1 MKLLILSNRY
11 YFAGLLAV
19 SLLGGISSYFLI
31 ESIINRDFNQKLLAE
46 KKQLIYELHK
56 YDDLLDNLY
65 LNIGDRISLQKQNH
79 DPKIKTY
86 IKDTILFN
94 FYEQKEQSF
103 RQITFSDQVKGDY
116 YKITISK
123 SLISSKDLIQVVTE
137 IVALITFLFFITI
150 LLLNNVISKK
160 IWKPFYH
167 TITIITNLNIAKPQ
181 PLSFRRTKILEFNEL
196 NSTVEVMMIQ
206 MEKDYKNL
214 KEYIENTSHEIQ
226 TPIAIIK
233 NKIEILMQ
241 DKNLLEGQLTTL
253 NQIHEYA
260 GRISKL
266 KENISLLSKIDN
278 NQFIHTIEIPI
289 TDYLKKRI
297 DDVKELIIIKNINTT
312 LHFKKNP
319 VIRINETLAY
329 LLFSNLLSNAIKH
342 NTNKGEMVIE
352 ITDYFLSIKNTGKPL
367 DINPEDLFGRFKKSG
382 KKPDSTGLG
391 LSLVH
396 SIASYYNFPI
406 SYTNKNTW
414 HTIVLNFHS
423 NIYPSKYI

>member
-11 YFAGLLAV
+11 YFVGLLVV

-46 KKQLIYELHK
+46 KEQLIYELHE

-65 LNIGDRISLQKQNH
+65 LNIGDRISLQKQLY

-94 FYEQKEQSF
+94 FYDQKEQSF

-123 SLISSKDLIQVVTE
+123 SLLSSRDLVQGVTE
-137 IVALITFLFFITI
+137 IVSLITFLFFITM
-150 LLLNNVISKK
+150 LLLNNAISKK

-167 TITIITNLNIAKPQ
+167 TIAIIKNLNIVKPQ
-181 PLSFRRTKILEFNEL
+181 PLLFRKTKIIEFKEL
-196 NSTVEVMMIQ
+196 NSTIEIMSIQ
-206 MEKDYKNL
+206 MVKDYINL

-241 DKNLLEGQLTTL
+241 DKNLLENQLTTL

-266 KENISLLSKIDN
+266 KENLSLLSKIDN
-278 NQFIHTIEIPI
+278 NQFINTIEIPI
-289 TDYLKKRI
+289 TDYLKQRI

-312 LHFKKNP
+312 LHLKKKP
-319 VIRINETLAY
+319 VIKMNETLAY

-342 NTNKGEMVIE
+342 NTNKGKIVIE
-352 ITDYFLSIKNTGKPL
+352 IADDFLSIKNTGEPL
-367 DINPEDLFGRFKKSG
+367 DVNPDELFGRFKKSG
-382 KKPDSTGLG
+382 NRPDSTGLG

-396 SIASYYNFPI
+396 SIASYYNFSI
-406 SYTNKNTW
+406 SYTNKNIW
-414 HTIVLNFHS
+414 HTIVLRFYS
-423 NIYPSKYI
+423 NSYS